1 MTAIVRFPLAVI
13 FSAGLGSILATLLV
27 AGVEERRFDFGVA
40 VITMFFSGPGAIML
54 VGLRAIPGAYRP
66 SPIMIDS
73 VTAVTGAI
81 VGGLMLGVFAV
92 QHDWGAMTGSFYGVM
107 TALALILFD
116 RLWRAISSRGR
127 NSKTSS

>member
-1 MTAIVRFPLAVI
+1 
-13 FSAGLGSILATLLV
+13 
-27 AGVEERRFDFGVA
+27 
-40 VITMFFSGPGAIML
+40 
-54 VGLRAIPGAYRP
+54 
-66 SPIMIDS
+66 
-73 VTAVTGAI
+73 
-81 VGGLMLGVFAV
+81 MLGVFAV